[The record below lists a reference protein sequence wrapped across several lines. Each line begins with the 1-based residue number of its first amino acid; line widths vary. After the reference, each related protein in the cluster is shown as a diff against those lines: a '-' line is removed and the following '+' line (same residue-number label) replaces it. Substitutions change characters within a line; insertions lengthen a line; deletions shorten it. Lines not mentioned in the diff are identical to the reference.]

1 MNMPRT
7 YPEGVTCWVD
17 IEEADV
23 EEAARFYGVLFGWTF
38 LESEPKLR
46 YLIARLDGQDAAG
59 IGRLN
64 SPDVTAARSPAWTTY
79 ISVRD
84 IEQVAAR
91 LVAAGGRIT
100 EPPSTLDEAALTASC
115 VDREGIPFRL
125 WQATRRPGAQAANS
139 PGAWNFSDLHTADP
153 DASIAFYTQV
163 FGWKFDDI
171 GFRDHDSSTGIR
183 RSPRGDVRP
192 GNPRASI
199 RGPGAAWFRRC
210 LRLARYDTGG
220 ATTPLARDIHRRGPR
235 RLCRSRRAARCDC
248 VVHH

>member
-64 SPDVTAARSPAWTTY
+64 SPDVTAARSPAWNTY

-91 LVAAGGRIT
+91 RGPHNGTTLDPRRSRPHCILRGQGGYPVSLVAGH
-100 EPPSTLDEAALTASC
+100 EAA
-115 VDREGIPFRL
+115 
-125 WQATRRPGAQAANS
+125 RRAGRQQS
-139 PGAWNFSDLHTADP
+139 
-153 DASIAFYTQV
+153 
-163 FGWKFDDI
+163 
-171 GFRDHDSSTGIR
+171 
-183 RSPRGDVRP
+183 
-192 GNPRASI
+192 
-199 RGPGAAWFRRC
+199 RC
-210 LRLARYDTGG
+210 LEFQ
-220 ATTPLARDIHRRGPR
+220 
-235 RLCRSRRAARCDC
+235 
-248 VVHH
+248 